1 MPEVAASLRS
11 PPGPPGP
18 PVRATAAP
26 REEPALGGSPDV
38 EVGAPDAVLDA
49 PRGESLLHSI
59 GANVAGQAVFV
70 LSGFIVPRLINDR
83 IGVTMLGVWDFGWS
97 MVAHLM
103 LVSGGMLSAVSRD
116 VARFPATRDVGAL
129 RSLASSCAALFGA
142 LALVVLGL
150 TGVTA
155 FGLPWFLTSLPAEAL
170 YESQLALWLLG
181 AGTAARFVFHVFN
194 GVITGYQRFV
204 LHNAIQSGSYLAGV
218 VFGVVGVLL
227 GGGLAWMAGGY
238 LAGEVLAGL
247 LKARYARRICPELRI
262 DPRDVRLATLRHVFN
277 FGGKTMLGAISRT
290 MLYQTNALLVA
301 RFLGVE
307 AIALFARCRS
317 LVMLLDTLV
326 QRVVA
331 VFAPRASEADAR
343 DDRAGVRELFHQAA
357 ETSNFVVLPGVA
369 ALLILGGPILHAW
382 MGDSFSNV
390 NVLALLAIGHLPM
403 LAQRGTYY
411 VLIGLH
417 RHGLPAAFE
426 LLASLV
432 AITLSYLMLAQWRL
446 GLTGA
451 ALAIILPLAIS
462 NWLVLPLYVSRLLG
476 ISLSDMAVRAF
487 RRPLIAVAPA
497 VVVFGLFAL
506 LELPSDALRVLLA
519 LLIGGGLYLVIV
531 ARLMLTREQ
540 FSALR
545 SMIGLRRGGE
555 EGACDPS

>member
-1 MPEVAASLRS
+1 MPEAAASLRS
-11 PPGPPGP
+11 PLGQPRP
-18 PVRATAAP
+18 PVRAGAAL
-26 REEPALGGSPDV
+26 RDEPALEASPDV
-38 EVGAPDAVLDA
+38 EIAAPDVVLDA

-59 GANVAGQAVFV
+59 LANVAGQAVFV

-116 VARFPATRDVGAL
+116 VARFPATRDVAAL

-142 LALVVLGL
+142 LALVVLAL
-150 TGVTA
+150 TGAAA

-170 YESQLALWLLG
+170 RESQAALWLLG

-204 LHNAIQSGSYLAGV
+204 LHNAIQSGCYLAGV
-218 VFGVVGVLL
+218 IFGVVGVLL
-227 GGGLAWMAGGY
+227 GGGLVWMAGGY
-238 LAGEVLAGL
+238 LAGELLAGL
-247 LKARYARRICPELRI
+247 LKRHHARRICPELRI
-262 DPRDVRLATLRHVFN
+262 DPRDVRLDTLRHVFS
-277 FGGKTMLGAISRT
+277 FGGKTMLGAVSRT

-343 DDRAGVRELFHQAA
+343 ADRAAVRELFHQAS

-369 ALLILGGPILHAW
+369 TLLLLGGPILHAW
-382 MGDSFSNV
+382 MGERFSV
-390 NVLALLAIGHLPM
+390 VGVLALLAVGHLPM

-417 RHGLPAAFE
+417 RHGLPAAVE
-426 LLASLV
+426 LLASLA
-432 AITLSYLMLAQWRL
+432 AITLSYLMLAHWRM
-446 GLTGA
+446 GLVGA
-451 ALAIILPLAIS
+451 ALAIVVPMAIS
-462 NWLVLPLYVSRLLG
+462 NWVVLPLYVSRLLE
-476 ISLSDMAVRAF
+476 IPLRDMAVRAF

-497 VVVFGLFAL
+497 AAVFGLFAL
-506 LELPSDALRVLLA
+506 LDLRSDALRVLLA
-519 LLIGGGLYLVIV
+519 LAIGGGLYLYIV
-531 ARLMLTREQ
+531 ARLMLTRAQ
-540 FSALR
+540 LAGLASLF
-545 SMIGLRRGGE
+545 GLRRNGE
-555 EGACDPS
+555 EAPCEPS